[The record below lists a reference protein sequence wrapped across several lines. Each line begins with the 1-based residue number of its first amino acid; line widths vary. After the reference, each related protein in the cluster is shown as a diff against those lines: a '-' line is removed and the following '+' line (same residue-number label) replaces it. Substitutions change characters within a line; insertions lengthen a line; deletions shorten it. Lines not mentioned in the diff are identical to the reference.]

1 MGDKRMRITKQDVR
15 ITGNVAPHGWGDF
28 HNIIS
33 VVIIVDDHRS
43 YIVNPSGLGRVL
55 FQHVDSRMTVTG
67 QAWEEQGAWHIL
79 VKTME
84 PEA

>member
-1 MGDKRMRITKQDVR
+1 MHTIEEDVR
-15 ITGNVAPHGWGDF
+15 ITGNVAPHEWGDF

-33 VVIIVDDHRS
+33 VVIITDEHRG

-67 QAWEEQGAWHIL
+67 QVWEEQGTWHIL
-79 VKTME
+79 VKAMK

>member
-1 MGDKRMRITKQDVR
+1 MRSTEEDVR
-15 ITGNVAPHGWGDF
+15 ITGNVAPYEWGDF

-33 VVIIVDDHRS
+33 VVVIADDHRS
-43 YIVNPSGLGRVL
+43 YIVSPGGLGRVL

-67 QAWEEQGAWHIL
+67 QAWEEQGAWHIR
-79 VKTME
+79 VKKLQ